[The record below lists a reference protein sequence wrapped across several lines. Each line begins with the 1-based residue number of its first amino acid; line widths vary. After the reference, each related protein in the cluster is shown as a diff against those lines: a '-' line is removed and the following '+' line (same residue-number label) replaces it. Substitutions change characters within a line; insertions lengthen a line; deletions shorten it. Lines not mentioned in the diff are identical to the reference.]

1 MLPFRVAFETLGCKL
16 NQAETED
23 LVRQFTALDCV
34 MVNPGDIADIYI
46 FNTCTVTHM
55 ADRKSRQCIRTAKRL
70 NPEALVVALGCYV
83 ESSRDALR
91 AAGAGLVLGNADKM
105 ALVPRLQEMGYFQT
119 QPVSQ
124 KIAGM
129 RTRSMVAVQQGCSHF
144 CSYCIVPYVRGPGQ
158 SYSSDT
164 VINAIKARVSEGYKE
179 VVLTGTEI
187 GTYNY
192 AGLSLKELIEIILEE
207 TGVERLRLSS
217 LQPGEITADMLALW
231 PNPRLCPHFHI
242 SLQSGSDSVLK
253 RMRRSYTLAEYA
265 DTLALIHSRLPDA
278 AITTDVIVGFPGET
292 VDEFTECLE
301 FCRRMRFARM
311 HIFPYSRRNGTEAAA
326 MDGQVDDLTKK
337 DRSRVMLALAR
348 SNAGSFRR
356 SFLGGSVDVLWEQ
369 KSASGIWEGYSG
381 NYIRIYSSDS
391 NIGTNLMAPVT
402 LTGLYRDGLW
412 GQIKASG

>member
-1 MLPFRVAFETLGCKL
+1 MAPLRVAFETLGCKL

-23 LVRQFTALDCV
+23 LVRQFAALDCV

-46 FNTCTVTHM
+46 LNTCTVTHT
-55 ADRKSRQCIRTAKRL
+55 ADRKSRQYIRAAKRL
-70 NPEALVVALGCYV
+70 NLGALVVALGCYV
-83 ESSRDALR
+83 ESSSDALR
-91 AAGAGLVLGNADKM
+91 KAGAGLVLGNADKM
-105 ALVPRLQEMGYFQT
+105 ALVPHLQEMGYFQA

-124 KIAGM
+124 KVACM
-129 RTRSMVAVQQGCSHF
+129 RTRSIVAVQRGCSHF
-144 CSYCIVPYVRGPGQ
+144 CSYCIVPYVRGPGK
-158 SYSSDT
+158 SYPPDA

-207 TGVERLRLSS
+207 TGIERLRLSS

-242 SLQSGSDSVLK
+242 SLQSGSSSVLK
-253 RMRRSYTLAEYA
+253 RMRRDYTPEEYA
-265 DTLALIHSRLPDA
+265 DTLALIHSRIPNA
-278 AITTDVIVGFPGET
+278 AITTDIIVGFPGET
-292 VDEFTECLE
+292 ADEFTECLE

-311 HIFPYSRRNGTEAAA
+311 HIFPYSRRSGTEAAA

-337 DRSRVMLALAR
+337 DRSRVMLALAG
-348 SNAGSFRR
+348 SSADSFRR
-356 SFLGGSVDVLWEQ
+356 SFLGGSVDVLWERMD
-369 KSASGIWEGYSG
+369 ASGIWEGYSG

-391 NIGTNLMAPVT
+391 NIGTNLMAPVI